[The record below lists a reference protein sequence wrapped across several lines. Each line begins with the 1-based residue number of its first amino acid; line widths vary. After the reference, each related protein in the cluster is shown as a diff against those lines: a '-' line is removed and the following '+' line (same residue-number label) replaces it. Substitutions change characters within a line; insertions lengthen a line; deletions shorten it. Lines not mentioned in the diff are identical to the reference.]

1 MDVGTILLLAL
12 ALAMDCFAVSITNGV
27 ALGRFH
33 FVPIM
38 KMALLFGFFQALMP
52 LVGWLAGVG
61 FKERIEAYD
70 HWIALGVLVF
80 LGVKMIRES
89 QTEGEEG
96 ESQPALHWKTLI
108 LLAIATSIDALA
120 TGLVFITETIPT
132 FVFALMMIGLFSFAL
147 SVAGNLVGL
156 YLGRHLPVNMELVG
170 GLVLI
175 GIGVKIFLEHTALL
189 SVWFGF

>member
-1 MDVGTILLLAL
+1 MDVGTILLLAI

-38 KMALLFGFFQALMP
+38 KMSLLFGFFQALMP

-89 QTEGEEG
+89 LTEGEEG
-96 ESQPALHWKTLI
+96 ESQPALRWKTLI

-120 TGLVFITETIPT
+120 TGLVFITHLSANLHPT
-132 FVFALMMIGLFSFAL
+132 VQAFFVLT
-147 SVAGNLVGL
+147 
-156 YLGRHLPVNMELVG
+156 E
-170 GLVLI
+170 
-175 GIGVKIFLEHTALL
+175 
-189 SVWFGF
+189 GFDIIVCEAERTH

>member
-1 MDVGTILLLAL
+1 MDVGTILLLAI

-27 ALGRFH
+27 AFGRFH

-38 KMALLFGFFQALMP
+38 KMSLLFGFFQALMP

-89 QTEGEEG
+89 LTDGEEG

-189 SVWFGF
+189 TVWFGF